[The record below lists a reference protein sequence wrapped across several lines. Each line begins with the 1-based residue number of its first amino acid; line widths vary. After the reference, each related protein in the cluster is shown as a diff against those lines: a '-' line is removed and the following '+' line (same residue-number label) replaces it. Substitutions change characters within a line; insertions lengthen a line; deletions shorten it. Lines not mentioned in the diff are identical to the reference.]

1 MIDARAA
8 GSGDGGGALFDIA
21 RGSGAAFDAVS
32 HVASPRRK
40 STPKPVKPC
49 AVVPLSAQLR
59 SFS

>member
-8 GSGDGGGALFDIA
+8 GSGDVGGALFDVA
-21 RGSGAAFDAVS
+21 SGAGADFDVVS
-32 HVASPRRK
+32 QAASPRRK
-40 STPKPVKPC
+40 STPKPAKPC